1 MGLSNRQDARR
12 QPQGDSDLLRGAS
25 ACAERHGS
33 LVSSRQT
40 RDLVQFRGG
49 ERVFQHG
56 GFCDPACRL
65 RHRRQQVPAHRG
77 DELRAEGAVH
87 TPYHDAQGI
96 CERSVEIM
104 SATLAVDP
112 KKYTRL
118 ANRIVVKAIETEA
131 EYDHMVAAV
140 EQLIDKGEE
149 RLSPEE
155 SALLETV
162 AILVQAYD
170 DRYHPLPSVAP
181 NEMLAYLMETSG
193 RTAKDLL
200 PVFGTRGRVS
210 EVLSG
215 KRSIS
220 KGQAKKLASVFK
232 VTVDL
237 FI

>member
-1 MGLSNRQDARR
+1 
-12 QPQGDSDLLRGAS
+12 
-25 ACAERHGS
+25 
-33 LVSSRQT
+33 
-40 RDLVQFRGG
+40 
-49 ERVFQHG
+49 
-56 GFCDPACRL
+56 
-65 RHRRQQVPAHRG
+65 
-77 DELRAEGAVH
+77 
-87 TPYHDAQGI
+87 
-96 CERSVEIM
+96 M

-215 KRSIS
+215 KRTIS

-232 VTVDL
+232 VMVDL